1 MKRVVHISKSHEEA
15 REWDIEQAVSMTPAE
30 RQAVAKELRD
40 RVYGDKAIDI
50 KEGARSEDQKR
61 CN

>member
-40 RVYGDKAIDI
+40 RVYGGRAIDV
-50 KEGARSEDQKR
+50 KEGAQKEHQKEM
-61 CN
+61 

>member
-1 MKRVVHISKSHEEA
+1 MKRVVHISKSHKEA

-40 RVYGDKAIDI
+40 RVYGDKVTDV
-50 KEGARSEDQKR
+50 KEEARTEYQKEM
-61 CN
+61 